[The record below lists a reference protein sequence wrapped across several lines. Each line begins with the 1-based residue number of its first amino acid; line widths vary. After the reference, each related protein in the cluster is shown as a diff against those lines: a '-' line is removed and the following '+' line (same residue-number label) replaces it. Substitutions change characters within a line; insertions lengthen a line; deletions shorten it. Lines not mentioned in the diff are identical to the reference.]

1 MIRSF
6 FRGLVAIATL
16 TLLAG
21 CSNPETPQ
29 EVAAAFWQAMA
40 ENDAGDVMEYATLA
54 EHLEFDGYKRS
65 WTDAAFSF
73 GRVVIEDRE
82 ATIVTR
88 LPAEAG
94 TEGERLELVTY
105 LVRFQDQWLVDYDR
119 TGEAILNPSPFSSI
133 MGELSRLGDELS
145 ARFSSSSDDF
155 EQQMEQL
162 ARDLEAYSEE
172 IGREA
177 EGAMEAFGKKLQEA
191 MRELERSV
199 EDALKDSEPT
209 PEEDRVILEQAARDL
224 DRQADELNEPT
235 MESIAS
241 ASRTVAETGERFTRL
256 SEETLNRY
264 REEWQQRLAEMR
276 ADADEF
282 IEQLRL

>member
-40 ENDAGDVMEYATLA
+40 ENDAGDVMEYSTLA
-54 EHLEFDGYKRS
+54 EATAFDGYKRS
-65 WTDAAFSF
+65 WTDAVPSF

>member
-40 ENDAGDVMEYATLA
+40 ENDAGDVMEYSTLA
-54 EHLEFDGYKRS
+54 EATAFDGYKRS
-65 WTDAAFSF
+65 WTDAVPSF

-133 MGELSRLGDELS
+133 MGELS

>member
-1 MIRSF
+1 MIRLLI
-6 FRGLVAIATL
+6 RGLIAAFAL
-16 TLLAG
+16 TILAG
-21 CSNPETPQ
+21 CSKPETPQ

-40 ENDAGDVMEYATLA
+40 ENDAGDVMEYSTLSDTA
-54 EHLEFDGYKRS
+54 AFEGYKRS
-65 WTDAAFSF
+65 WTDAVPSF
-73 GRVVIEDRE
+73 GRVIIEDRE

-105 LVRFQDQWLVDYDR
+105 LVRLQEQWLVDYDR

-133 MGELSRLGDELS
+133 MGELSRLGEELS
-145 ARFSSSSDDF
+145 ARFSSSSDEF

-162 ARDLEAYSEE
+162 ARDLEAYSDEV
-172 IGREA
+172 GRQA
-177 EGAMEAFGKKLQEA
+177 ESAMDEFGQKLQEA

-199 EDALKDSEPT
+199 EEALKDSEPT

-224 DRQADELNEPT
+224 DRRADELGDPT
-235 MESIAS
+235 MEALAS

-256 SEETLNRY
+256 SEDTQKRY
-264 REEWQQRLAEMR
+264 QDEWQQKLAEMR
-276 ADADEF
+276 ADAEEF
-282 IEQLRL
+282 IQQLRP

>member
-40 ENDAGDVMEYATLA
+40 ENDAGDVMEYSTLA
-54 EHLEFDGYKRS
+54 EATAFDGYKRS
-65 WTDAAFSF
+65 WTDAVPSF

-224 DRQADELNEPT
+224 DRQADELNDPT

>member
-6 FRGLVAIATL
+6 FRGLVAVATL
-16 TLLAG
+16 TFLAG

-40 ENDAGDVMEYATLA
+40 ENDAGDVMEYSTLA
-54 EHLEFDGYKRS
+54 EATAFDGYKRS
-65 WTDAAFSF
+65 WTDAVPSF
-73 GRVVIEDRE
+73 GRVVIEHRE

>member
-6 FRGLVAIATL
+6 FRGLVAVAIL

-40 ENDAGDVMEYATLA
+40 ENDAGDVMEYSTLA
-54 EHLEFDGYKRS
+54 ESAAFDGYKRS
-65 WTDAAFSF
+65 WTDAVPSF

-224 DRQADELNEPT
+224 DRQADELNDPT
-235 MESIAS
+235 MESIAN

-256 SEETLNRY
+256 SEETLNRH
-264 REEWQQRLAEMR
+264 REEWQQSLAEMR

>member
-1 MIRSF
+1 MIRF
-6 FRGLVAIATL
+6 LTRGLIAALTL
-16 TLLAG
+16 TMLAG

-40 ENDAGDVMEYATLA
+40 ENDADDVMEYSTLA
-54 EHLEFDGYKRS
+54 ESAAFDGYKRS
-65 WTDAAFSF
+65 WTDAVPSF
-73 GRVVIEDRE
+73 GRVIIEDRE

-105 LVRFQDQWLVDYDR
+105 LVRFQEQWLVDYDR
-119 TGEAILNPSPFSSI
+119 TGEAILNPSPFNSI
-133 MGELSRLGDELS
+133 MGELSRLGEELS

-162 ARDLEAYSEE
+162 ARDLEAYSDEM
-172 IGREA
+172 GRQA
-177 EGAMEAFGKKLQEA
+177 ESAMDEFGKKLQDA

-199 EDALKDSEPT
+199 EEALKDDEPT
-209 PEEDRVILEQAARDL
+209 PEDDRVILEQAARDL
-224 DRQADELNEPT
+224 DRQADELSDPT
-235 MESIAS
+235 MESLAN

-264 REEWQQRLAEMR
+264 REEWQQKLAEMR

-282 IEQLRL
+282 IEQLRP

>member
-1 MIRSF
+1 MIRF
-6 FRGLVAIATL
+6 LTRGLIAALTL
-16 TLLAG
+16 TMLAG

-40 ENDAGDVMEYATLA
+40 ENDAGDVMEYSTLA
-54 EHLEFDGYKRS
+54 DTAAFDGYQRS
-65 WTDAAFSF
+65 WTDAVPSF

-88 LPAEAG
+88 LPPEAG

-105 LVRFQDQWLVDYDR
+105 LVRVQEHWLVDYDR
-119 TGEAILNPSPFSSI
+119 TGEAILNPSPFNSI

-162 ARDLEAYSEE
+162 AQDLEAYSEE
-172 IGREA
+172 MGRQA
-177 EGAMEAFGKKLQEA
+177 ESAMDEFGKKLQEA

-199 EDALKDSEPT
+199 EEALKDNEPT

-224 DRQADELNEPT
+224 DRQADELSDPT
-235 MESIAS
+235 MESLAN
-241 ASRTVAETGERFTRL
+241 ASRTVAETGQRFTRL
-256 SEETLNRY
+256 SEETLNRH
-264 REEWQQRLAEMR
+264 REEWQQKLAEMR

-282 IEQLRL
+282 IEQLRP

>member
-1 MIRSF
+1 MIRF
-6 FRGLVAIATL
+6 LTRGLIAALTL
-16 TLLAG
+16 TMLAG

-40 ENDAGDVMEYATLA
+40 ENDADDVMEYSTLA
-54 EHLEFDGYKRS
+54 DSAAFDGYKRS
-65 WTDAAFSF
+65 WTDAVPSF
-73 GRVVIEDRE
+73 GRVIIEDRE

-105 LVRFQDQWLVDYDR
+105 LVRLQEQWLVDYER

-133 MGELSRLGDELS
+133 MGELNRLGEKLS

-155 EQQMEQL
+155 EQQMERL
-162 ARDLEAYSEE
+162 AQDLEAYSEE
-172 IGREA
+172 MGRQA
-177 EGAMEAFGKKLQEA
+177 ESAMDEFGKKLQDA
-191 MRELERSV
+191 MRDLEHSV
-199 EDALKDSEPT
+199 EEALKDSEPT
-209 PEEDRVILEQAARDL
+209 PDEDRVILEQAARDL
-224 DRQADELNEPT
+224 DSQADELSDPT
-235 MESIAS
+235 MESLAN

-256 SEETLNRY
+256 SEDTQNRY
-264 REEWQQRLAEMR
+264 QDEWQQKLAEMR

-282 IEQLRL
+282 IEQLRP

>member
-40 ENDAGDVMEYATLA
+40 ENDAGDVMEYSTLA
-54 EHLEFDGYKRS
+54 EATAFDGYKRS
-65 WTDAAFSF
+65 WTDALPSF

>member
-6 FRGLVAIATL
+6 FRGLVAVAIL

-40 ENDAGDVMEYATLA
+40 ENDAGDVMEYSTLA
-54 EHLEFDGYKRS
+54 ESAAFDGYKRS
-65 WTDAAFSF
+65 WTDAVPSF
-73 GRVVIEDRE
+73 GRVVIEERE

-105 LVRFQDQWLVDYDR
+105 LVRFQGQWLVDYDR

-224 DRQADELNEPT
+224 DRQADELNDPT
-235 MESIAS
+235 MESIAN

-256 SEETLNRY
+256 SEETLNRH
-264 REEWQQRLAEMR
+264 REEWQQSLAEMR

>member
-40 ENDAGDVMEYATLA
+40 ENDADDVMEYSSLA
-54 EHLEFDGYKRS
+54 DTAAFDGYRRS
-65 WTDAAFSF
+65 WTDAVPSF

-88 LPAEAG
+88 LPPEAG

-105 LVRFQDQWLVDYDR
+105 LVRFQGQWLVDYDR
-119 TGEAILNPSPFSSI
+119 TGEAVLNPSPFNSI
-133 MGELSRLGDELS
+133 MGELSRLGEELS
-145 ARFSSSSDDF
+145 ARFSSSSDEF

-162 ARDLEAYSEE
+162 AQDLEAYSEE
-172 IGREA
+172 MGRQA
-177 EGAMEAFGKKLQEA
+177 ESAMDEFGKKLQEA

>member
-1 MIRSF
+1 MMRF
-6 FRGLVAIATL
+6 LTRGLIAALTL
-16 TLLAG
+16 TMLAG

-40 ENDAGDVMEYATLA
+40 ENDADDVMEYSTLA
-54 EHLEFDGYKRS
+54 DTAAFDGYKRS
-65 WTDAAFSF
+65 WTDAVPSF

-105 LVRFQDQWLVDYDR
+105 LVRFQEKWLVDYDR
-119 TGEAILNPSPFSSI
+119 TGEAILNPSPFNSI
-133 MGELSRLGDELS
+133 MGELSRLGEELS
-145 ARFSSSSDDF
+145 ARFSSSSDEF

-172 IGREA
+172 MGRQA
-177 EGAMEAFGKKLQEA
+177 ESAMDEFGKKLQEG

-199 EDALKDSEPT
+199 EEALKDNQPT
-209 PEEDRVILEQAARDL
+209 PEEDRVILEQASRDL
-224 DRQADELNEPT
+224 DRQADELSDPT
-235 MESIAS
+235 MESLAN
-241 ASRTVAETGERFTRL
+241 ASRTVAETGQRFTRL
-256 SEETLNRY
+256 SEDTLNRY
-264 REEWQQRLAEMR
+264 QDEWQQKLAEMR

-282 IEQLRL
+282 INQLRP

>member
-1 MIRSF
+1 MIRSCM
-6 FRGLVAIATL
+6 RGLLAALTL

-40 ENDAGDVMEYATLA
+40 ENDAGDVMEYSTLA
-54 EHLEFDGYKRS
+54 ESAAFDGYQRS
-65 WTDAAFSF
+65 WTDAVPSF

-119 TGEAILNPSPFSSI
+119 TGEAILNPSPFSTI
-133 MGELSRLGDELS
+133 MGELNRLGEELS

-172 IGREA
+172 MGRQA
-177 EGAMEAFGKKLQEA
+177 ESAMDEFGQKLQ
-191 MRELERSV
+191 ELERSV
-199 EDALKDSEPT
+199 EEALKDNEPT

-235 MESIAS
+235 MESLAN
-241 ASRTVAETGERFTRL
+241 ASRTVAETGQRFTRL
-256 SEETLNRY
+256 SEETLNRH
-264 REEWQQRLAEMR
+264 REEWQQKLAEMR

-282 IEQLRL
+282 IEQLRP

>member
-1 MIRSF
+1 MIRSCI
-6 FRGLVAIATL
+6 RGLMAALTL
-16 TLLAG
+16 TVLVG

-40 ENDAGDVMEYATLA
+40 ENDADDVMEHSTLA
-54 EHLEFDGYKRS
+54 DTAAFDGYKRS
-65 WTDAAFSF
+65 WTYAVPSF

-88 LPAEAG
+88 LPAQAR

-119 TGEAILNPSPFSSI
+119 TGDAILNPSPFSSI
-133 MGELSRLGDELS
+133 MGELNRLGEKLS
-145 ARFSSSSDDF
+145 ARFSSSSDEF

-172 IGREA
+172 MGRQA
-177 EGAMEAFGKKLQEA
+177 ESAMGEFGEKLQEA
-191 MRELERSV
+191 MRELQQSV
-199 EDALKDSEPT
+199 EEALKDKEPT

-224 DRQADELNEPT
+224 DRQADKLSDPT
-235 MESIAS
+235 MESLAS

-256 SEETLNRY
+256 SDDTLNRY
-264 REEWQQRLAEMR
+264 RDEWQQKLAEMR

-282 IEQLRL
+282 IEQLRP

>member
-1 MIRSF
+1 MIRF
-6 FRGLVAIATL
+6 LTRGLMAALAL
-16 TLLAG
+16 TMLAG

-40 ENDAGDVMEYATLA
+40 ENDADDVMEYSTLA
-54 EHLEFDGYKRS
+54 DTGAFDGYKRS
-65 WTDAAFSF
+65 WTDAVPSF
-73 GRVVIEDRE
+73 GRVIIEDRE

-105 LVRFQDQWLVDYDR
+105 LVRFQGQWLVDYDR

-133 MGELSRLGDELS
+133 MGELSRLGEELS

-172 IGREA
+172 MGRQA
-177 EGAMEAFGKKLQEA
+177 EGAMDEFGKKLQEA
-191 MRELERSV
+191 MRELERSLEGAL
-199 EDALKDSEPT
+199 EDNEPT
-209 PEEDRVILEQAARDL
+209 PPEDRAILEQAAMDL
-224 DRQADELNEPT
+224 DYQADELDEPS
-235 MESIAS
+235 MESLAN

-264 REEWQQRLAEMR
+264 RDEWQTKLAEIR
-276 ADADEF
+276 AAADEF
-282 IEQLRL
+282 IEQLRP